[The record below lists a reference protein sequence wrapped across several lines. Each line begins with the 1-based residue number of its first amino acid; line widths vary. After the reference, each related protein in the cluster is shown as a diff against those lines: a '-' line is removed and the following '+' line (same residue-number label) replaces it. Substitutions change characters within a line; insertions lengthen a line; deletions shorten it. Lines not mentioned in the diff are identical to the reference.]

1 MRWKN
6 LRGSG
11 NVEDRRAR
19 PGGRTMAG
27 GAGGIGVVGLLIFLA
42 VQFLGGGGSGI
53 DPSVLEQLQPAG
65 TNAQSSGPEVEL
77 TAEEQE
83 YEEFVTKVIG
93 DTDFVWDQIFT
104 EAGLTYQPPRLV
116 LFRTST
122 QSGCGGA
129 NSQVGPHYCPLDD
142 TIYID
147 ETFFD
152 AVLEYQLGAQGG
164 DFAEAYVIAHEVG
177 HHVQNELGINQQ
189 VRTLQQQNPQDA
201 NELSVLMELQ
211 ADCFAGVWA
220 HSVAALDAVAL
231 TRDDIREALDAA
243 ATVGDDR
250 IQQTTQGRVNPEAW
264 THGSAEQRVDWFTTG
279 YETGDANQCNTFD

>member
-1 MRWKN
+1 MKWKN

-19 PGGRTMAG
+19 PGRAVAG
-27 GAGGIGVVGLLIFLA
+27 GAGGVGIVGLLVFLA
-42 VQFLGGGGSGI
+42 VQLLGGGSGI
-53 DPSVLEQLQPAG
+53 DPSVLEQLQPTGGA
-65 TNAQSSGPEVEL
+65 AQSSGPEVEL
-77 TAEEQE
+77 TADEQQ
-83 YEEFVTKVIG
+83 YEEFVSKVVG

-104 EAGLTYQPPRLV
+104 DAGLTYNQPRLV
-116 LFRTST
+116 LFRTAT
-122 QSGCGGA
+122 QSACGGA
-129 NSQVGPHYCPLDD
+129 NSQVGPHYCPLDS

-177 HHVQNELGINQQ
+177 HHVQNELGINEQ
-189 VRTLQQQNPQDA
+189 VRNLQQQNPGEA
-201 NELSVLMELQ
+201 NDLSVRMELQ

-220 HSVAALDAVAL
+220 FSVAELDAVAL
-231 TRDDIREALDAA
+231 SQADIREALDAA

-250 IQQTTQGRVNPEAW
+250 IQEATQGRVNPEAW
-264 THGSAEQRVDWFTTG
+264 THGSAEQRVEWFTKG
-279 YETGDANQCNTFD
+279 YESGDANQCNTFG